1 MTDTKLLII
10 DDDPN
15 ICEMLKLYFENEG
28 YKVSERLL
36 SIDELSEALENGTLE
51 EAWGCGT
58 AAVISPIGSMGW
70 EDKKITINEGKI
82 GETAQ
87 KLYDTLYGIQ
97 SGKVEDTL
105 GWTVKVCD

>member
-1 MTDTKLLII
+1 CLEVLRK
-10 DDDPN
+10 
-15 ICEMLKLYFENEG
+15 EG

-36 SIDELSEALENGTLE
+36 SIDELEEAMENGTLK

-70 EDKKITINEGKI
+70 EDKKAVINEGKI
-82 GETAQ
+82 GPTAQ

-97 SGKVEDTL
+97 SGNVEDTL
-105 GWTVKVCD
+105 GWTFKVCD